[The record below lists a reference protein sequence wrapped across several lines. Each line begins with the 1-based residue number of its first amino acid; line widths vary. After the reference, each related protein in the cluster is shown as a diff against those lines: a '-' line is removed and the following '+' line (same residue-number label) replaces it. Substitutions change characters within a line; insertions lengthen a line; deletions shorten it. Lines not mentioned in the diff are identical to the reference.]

1 MMKFMDTGRHMKQ
14 VSPPFQPNIRA
25 GVKNY
30 DEMVLEWNPVS
41 QKGLALFYQFI
52 TDSTA
57 QGTNIN
63 LIPDGCANIL
73 FKCDAQDP
81 RITLSGIILKEKSLE
96 LEPNV
101 TYFGFKPYCLA
112 GIKSKNLSFAEL
124 QDDRVDLKHYFPE
137 VDLLTEKVLVNSNFR
152 QRIQVLLDYA
162 QKHLI
167 DYDYVPCLAESLAV
181 SMCISKGQMQ
191 IGELAR
197 KVGYTDRHCRGRFK
211 KMFGITLARYNRI
224 MRFQNAVKMIC
235 SKNSVS
241 LTNIAHSNGY
251 FDQAHFIKEFK
262 KFATYPPTK
271 FRENLLA

>member
-1 MMKFMDTGRHMKQ
+1 VEFVDTGRHMKQ
-14 VSPPFQPNIRA
+14 VSPPFQPNIKA

-30 DEMVLEWNPVS
+30 AEAVLEWNPAS
-41 QKGLALFYQFI
+41 RKGLALFYQFV
-52 TDSTA
+52 TGTSA
-57 QGTNIN
+57 QDTRFN

-81 RITLSGIILKEKSLE
+81 RVTLSGIIHGEKPIE

-101 TYFGFKPYCLA
+101 TYFGFKPYSLA
-112 GIKSKNLSFAEL
+112 GIKSSNLSFAEL
-124 QDDRVDLKHYFPE
+124 GSTEVDLKHYFPE
-137 VDLLTEKVLVNSNFR
+137 VELLTDRVLNNDDFR
-152 QRIQVLLDYA
+152 RRIRILLAYAQRHLLD
-162 QKHLI
+162 H
-167 DYDYVPCLAESLAV
+167 DYVPGLAENLAV
-181 SMCISKGQMQ
+181 SMCVSKGQLQ
-191 IGELAR
+191 VGELAR
-197 KVGYTDRHCRGRFK
+197 MVGYTDRHCRSRFK
-211 KMFGITLARYNRI
+211 KMFGITMAHYNRI

-241 LTNIAHSNGY
+241 LTNIAHTNGY